1 MCVYVYIDYRG
12 YHYHHPV
19 LLFSN
24 NNSTIKWYHMI
35 GSKTWSNN
43 QSPLERLLTNNTIL
57 PAIKSQFVSL
67 SLAHG
72 VCPKKWIWFYT
83 YYYYYYYCYYYFYY
97 HYYILYNFN
106 YIYTLWILIDL
117 IVDGEVGV
125 SSGTH
130 VWENAIFIGIQTA
143 GWTYIEQLLGWW
155 PFRVWKW
162 GNFAHCVACFM
173 RKVMVDL
180 FSGGPEYTVQSQ

>member
-1 MCVYVYIDYRG
+1 
-12 YHYHHPV
+12 
-19 LLFSN
+19 
-24 NNSTIKWYHMI
+24 MI

-43 QSPLERLLTNNTIL
+43 QSPLERLRTNNTIL
-57 PAIKSQFVSL
+57 PAIKSQFVPP

-72 VCPKKWIWFYT
+72 VCPKKWIWLYT
-83 YYYYYYYCYYYFYY
+83 YYYYYYYD
-97 HYYILYNFN
+97 YIRIYI
-106 YIYTLWILIDL
+106 YIYTLWIL

-143 GWTYIEQLLGWW
+143 EWTYIEQLLGWW

-180 FSGGPEYTVQSQ
+180 FSGGPEHIVQSQ

>member
-1 MCVYVYIDYRG
+1 
-12 YHYHHPV
+12 V

-24 NNSTIKWYHMI
+24 NNRTFKLYHMI

-43 QSPLERLLTNNTIL
+43 QSPLERLRTNNTIL
-57 PAIKSQFVSL
+57 PAIKSQFVPP

-72 VCPKKWIWFYT
+72 VCPKKWIWLYT
-83 YYYYYYYCYYYFYY
+83 YYYYYYYD
-97 HYYILYNFN
+97 YIRIYI
-106 YIYTLWILIDL
+106 YIYTLWIL

-143 GWTYIEQLLGWW
+143 EWTYIEQLLGWW

-180 FSGGPEYTVQSQ
+180 FSGGPEHIVQSQ